1 MLLAHVDSRKSEA
14 GACFTHDWNDFLFHN
29 ISASDALSPMPTF
42 PDAWLPTVNVRL
54 PLLCHTA
61 AAGESQSCN
70 GEQNDAV
77 QG

>member
-1 MLLAHVDSRKSEA
+1 MLLAHVGNRKSEA
-14 GACFTHDWNDFLFHN
+14 GACFKHKWNDFPFHN

-42 PDAWLPTVNVRL
+42 RDVWLPTMNICL
-54 PLLCHTA
+54 PLLVHTA

-77 QG
+77 QK